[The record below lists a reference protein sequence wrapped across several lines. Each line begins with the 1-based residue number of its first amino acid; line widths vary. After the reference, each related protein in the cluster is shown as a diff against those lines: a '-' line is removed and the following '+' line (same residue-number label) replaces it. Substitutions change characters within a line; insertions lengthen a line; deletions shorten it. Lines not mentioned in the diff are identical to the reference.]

1 MQDIA
6 NKRRSNKYCH
16 GPINY
21 IMIKFYIS
29 CLAIATLLLFLGF
42 SETLLLFLGLRP
54 AVNC

>member
-29 CLAIATLLLFLGF
+29 CLAIATLLLFLDPPPF
-42 SETLLLFLGLRP
+42 LRLETG
-54 AVNC
+54 C